1 MSSTCRPWY
10 KWFPKDFMAD
20 EKVRA
25 LSPLAELV
33 YRRILDALWESSE
46 CRLPNDIRFLHRVS
60 CKDISYEQ
68 FIEVWNE
75 VQYPGFEILK
85 NTEKFVWS
93 KRLKV
98 QFVECVERSE
108 KARKSALAMHSKKA
122 NAERTQSERKQ
133 NAYADKDIDKDI
145 DKDNIKN
152 IVFFLNDKAG
162 KNFKTGTPKTKQL
175 IKARFKE
182 KFTLKDFYIVIEN
195 QCRDW
200 LGTDMDKYLR
210 PETLFGTKFEGYLQN
225 TESNKPK
232 DWKTSF

>member
-133 NAYADKDIDKDI
+133 NAHADKDIDKDI
-145 DKDNIKN
+145 KKN
-152 IVFFLNDKAG
+152 NNKKKVIFGEFKNVFLTNKEFEKLKASFG
-162 KNFKTGTPKTKQL
+162 EAGANQ
-175 IKARFKE
+175 R
-182 KFTLKDFYIVIEN
+182 IEN
-195 QCRDW
+195 
-200 LGTDMDKYLR
+200 LSSYVASKGKKYKSHYATILTWER
-210 PETLFGTKFEGYLQN
+210 KN
-225 TESNKPK
+225 KKPK
-232 DWKTSF
+232 RNQDSVYFD